1 MSMMDQLR
9 ERAKKSKKTIIL
21 PESMDKRTF
30 KAAET
35 ILKDGLANLIII
47 GTPQEV
53 EEYSKGFDI
62 TGATIIDPNT
72 YEKTKEY
79 EDLFVELR
87 KSKGLTHEDA

>member
-53 EEYSKGFDI
+53 EEY
-62 TGATIIDPNT
+62 
-72 YEKTKEY
+72 
-79 EDLFVELR
+79 
-87 KSKGLTHEDA
+87 